1 MHYKLKLK
9 EDTEGERMA
18 KLKQQQQE
26 AVGALPHRDLT
37 NEVKNT
43 NLKRMMSTISTS
55 NSKTSGI
62 EFFLNLN
69 S

>member
-26 AVGALPHRDLT
+26 AVGALPHRDFDERSEEHKFEEDDEY
-37 NEVKNT
+37 N
-43 NLKRMMSTISTS
+43 
-55 NSKTSGI
+55 
-62 EFFLNLN
+62 FD
-69 S
+69 